1 MGSFQNHYLFSN
13 RVHIDIAFF
22 KKINKIKKYGQE
34 DKECEEIKWGTK
46 MILSCLRTKQL
57 GRDKINSERISQA
70 KAKGR
75 KHFPKNKKE
84 RIS

>member
-1 MGSFQNHYLFSN
+1 
-13 RVHIDIAFF
+13 
-22 KKINKIKKYGQE
+22 
-34 DKECEEIKWGTK
+34 
-46 MILSCLRTKQL
+46 MILSCLGTKQL

-75 KHFPKNKKE
+75 EHFPKNKKE